1 MHGKTKQGMKPWP
14 WCTLLISM
22 GLFTFANAADS
33 EPSVTPYRP
42 TVSNP
47 ADLSEPGWLEL
58 EMGVQRIEGGGDK
71 RRDSMPL
78 LAKLA
83 FTENWGILVGSEL
96 GIRRTDTSN
105 EIFTGNGDTTFLIKH
120 RMPTATEG
128 TAWGVE
134 AGYKSAT
141 APDTIGSGKSDY
153 LVNGIYSTTISDN
166 VLDLNLSASKLG
178 AVADGEGE
186 IQYGWAAS
194 VAHNLNDKWGVFG
207 ELSITS
213 FERGVTAALICAG
226 VTLKPLASVVGTST

>member
-1 MHGKTKQGMKPWP
+1 MHGKTKQGMKPWL

-58 EMGVQRIEGGGDK
+58 EMGAQRIEGGADH

-105 EIFTGNGDTTFLIKH
+105 QVLISRFSRVK
-120 RMPTATEG
+120 G
-128 TAWGVE
+128 ISG
-134 AGYKSAT
+134 SS
-141 APDTIGSGKSDY
+141 ILGSGEVA
-153 LVNGIYSTTISDN
+153 LI
-166 VLDLNLSASKLG
+166 L
-178 AVADGEGE
+178 AVSSL
-186 IQYGWAAS
+186 IQHA
-194 VAHNLNDKWGVFG
+194 
-207 ELSITS
+207 I
-213 FERGVTAALICAG
+213 ERENAALVAEQNQR
-226 VTLKPLASVVGTST
+226 LSTIRQ